1 MRTSL
6 AAPRKASARRT
17 DDDVIVTR
25 AGCTSAYVEEQFYPE
40 LRAFHDAFEKTLETH
55 RMNILAA
62 HATEQKHEAEQ
73 VKTEDL
79 DITVL
84 DNK

>member
-17 DDDVIVTR
+17 DDVIVTR
-25 AGCTSAYVEEQFYPE
+25 AGCTSEYVEEQFYPD
-40 LRAFHDAFEKTLETH
+40 LRAFHDAFKKTLETH